1 MDIRNIHSIWVEDEQ
16 SSKFH
21 LNDPNLKIL
30 NSQVPLLSSKENIE
44 LPPLPPSS
52 FFSYSLK
59 DEDESAKSSNK
70 LHKMFKKFGLNNDQ
84 SKAPVKKVK
93 RKISTP
99 FGFNHVSHIDNKP
112 GATITVNQL
121 SEIQPQEQDELDE
134 PSQSNRTSTSAKAF
148 CTSPQINTTTT
159 TTTKQ
164 IPRSISNATSLSRTP
179 SSQLFTRSAS
189 ISTMAT
195 TISSKTHSKKN
206 SIIPITNQHK
216 HQDSSSSIENLK
228 KLEKNQ
234 ISKQCSND
242 YTTNDF
248 KFPNKSKKDSINWG
262 TPDLKSAVRQSW
274 IYEDLSPKSMISP
287 VKPLKRSN
295 SISGSPSY
303 SPYRSDINLFQ
314 NELEV
319 SFNRDENNLN
329 EIINSIDDF
338 TQLINNHQDQVDE
351 DDEFNETLASLR
363 AAKFSRLSR
372 LENFYDHQDPKYLS
386 FIEEFEKIKTNDS
399 NYTKTTSVE
408 FHKVPEIY
416 ETDQEFED
424 DEEIESTPRQHHIS
438 TLLPSMIP

>member
-159 TTTKQ
+159 TLQ
-164 IPRSISNATSLSRTP
+164 
-179 SSQLFTRSAS
+179 
-189 ISTMAT
+189 
-195 TISSKTHSKKN
+195 SKS
-206 SIIPITNQHK
+206 
-216 HQDSSSSIENLK
+216 
-228 KLEKNQ
+228 
-234 ISKQCSND
+234 
-242 YTTNDF
+242 
-248 KFPNKSKKDSINWG
+248 
-262 TPDLKSAVRQSW
+262 
-274 IYEDLSPKSMISP
+274 
-287 VKPLKRSN
+287 
-295 SISGSPSY
+295 
-303 SPYRSDINLFQ
+303 
-314 NELEV
+314 
-319 SFNRDENNLN
+319 
-329 EIINSIDDF
+329 
-338 TQLINNHQDQVDE
+338 QDQFQMQLHYQELHLLNYLQD
-351 DDEFNETLASLR
+351 L
-363 AAKFSRLSR
+363 
-372 LENFYDHQDPKYLS
+372 HQFPQWPPQFHLKP
-386 FIEEFEKIKTNDS
+386 IQRKIQSYQLQININIKIHQVQL
-399 NYTKTTSVE
+399 K
-408 FHKVPEIY
+408 I
-416 ETDQEFED
+416 
-424 DEEIESTPRQHHIS
+424 
-438 TLLPSMIP
+438 

>member
-1 MDIRNIHSIWVEDEQ
+1 
-16 SSKFH
+16 
-21 LNDPNLKIL
+21 
-30 NSQVPLLSSKENIE
+30 
-44 LPPLPPSS
+44 
-52 FFSYSLK
+52 
-59 DEDESAKSSNK
+59 
-70 LHKMFKKFGLNNDQ
+70 
-84 SKAPVKKVK
+84 
-93 RKISTP
+93 
-99 FGFNHVSHIDNKP
+99 
-112 GATITVNQL
+112 
-121 SEIQPQEQDELDE
+121 
-134 PSQSNRTSTSAKAF
+134 
-148 CTSPQINTTTT
+148 
-159 TTTKQ
+159 
-164 IPRSISNATSLSRTP
+164 
-179 SSQLFTRSAS
+179 
-189 ISTMAT
+189 
-195 TISSKTHSKKN
+195 
-206 SIIPITNQHK
+206 
-216 HQDSSSSIENLK
+216 
-228 KLEKNQ
+228 
-234 ISKQCSND
+234 
-242 YTTNDF
+242 
-248 KFPNKSKKDSINWG
+248 
-262 TPDLKSAVRQSW
+262 
-274 IYEDLSPKSMISP
+274 MISP